1 MAQVDF
7 CFRYYD
13 GDATRDMSHM
23 NRLQRGAYHD
33 LIISQRKFKRLKE
46 QAIRMILGDD
56 YDLVWPALEMV
67 MSEDE
72 GGYYIAWVENSEEKM
87 RKNSASQKKNV
98 GERWNQKNTEQPK
111 KDTET
116 IPNIYQPDTKYI
128 PTGYQPD
135 TETIPINGIHSV
147 IPLEIEIEIEN
158 KNKTGIEIKEK
169 GVQGEKPSSLRTTHQ
184 NGSDPLRAEMGKW
197 AFESFQELKD
207 HLDGPKAD
215 LLADWLVHV
224 KRRGT
229 ESNRS
234 AIMELVEYFKKF
246 TYLKLREDVKFSIRN
261 NYAGLIEAPTTKPK
275 PTKNSL
281 TESRRDAARAL
292 IDGRPTNEVLAVMD
306 ESTKSKPL

>member
-33 LIISQRKFKRLKE
+33 LIISQRKFRRLKE
-46 QAIRMILGDD
+46 QTIRMILGDD

-87 RKNSASQKKNV
+87 RKTSASQQKNV
-98 GERWNQKNTEQPK
+98 GERWNGKDTEQPNK
-111 KDTET
+111 NTET
-116 IPNIYQPDTKYI
+116 IPTLYQSDSNSIPNAYQNDTK
-128 PTGYQPD
+128 
-135 TETIPINGIHSV
+135 TIPINGMHSV
-147 IPLEIEIEIEN
+147 IPLEIEIEN
-158 KNKTGIEIKEK
+158 KKEIEIEIEEK
-169 GVQGEKPSSLRTTHQ
+169 GVQGEKHPVSLRTTHQ

-197 AFESFQELKD
+197 AFESFQELKY

-215 LLADWLVHV
+215 LLAEWLVHV

-234 AIMELVEYFKKF
+234 AIMELVEHFKKF

-261 NYAGLIEAPTTKPK
+261 NYAGLIESPTPK
-275 PTKNSL
+275 PTKSNSL
-281 TESRRDAARAL
+281 TESRRHAALAL